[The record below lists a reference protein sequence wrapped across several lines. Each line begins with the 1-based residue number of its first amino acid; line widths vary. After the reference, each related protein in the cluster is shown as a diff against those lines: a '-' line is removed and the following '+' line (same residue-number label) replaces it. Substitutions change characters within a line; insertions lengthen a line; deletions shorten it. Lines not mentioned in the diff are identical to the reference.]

1 MAVNIEPI
9 YFTEKEIAGLMGD
22 DMLCHIKYGGDL
34 WLINPMTDGRYV
46 LTQIQVSDRRLVN
59 QTYYRELAE
68 AREELLS
75 RLSAM
80 MRDLVF

>member
-1 MAVNIEPI
+1 MNHEPI
-9 YFTEKEIAGLMGD
+9 YFTEKQIADLMGD

-59 QTYYRELAE
+59 QTYHRELAE

>member
-1 MAVNIEPI
+1 MTVSLEPI
-9 YFTEKEIAGLMGD
+9 YFTEKEVADLMGH

-46 LTQIQVSDRRLVN
+46 LTQIQISDCQLVN
-59 QTYYRELAE
+59 QNYYRELAE